1 MGSRRKGRELAVQAL
16 YQHDLLGGDTE
27 EAMKLLFQHSDSG
40 PAAKKFA
47 TDLVDGVYENLQRI
61 DELIA
66 SASSNWRFERL
77 SVVDVNVL
85 RVAVCEMLGGG
96 VPTSVVID
104 EAIEVARRFGTNES
118 GTFVNGVLDP
128 IASRLGVKE
137 NRPPRRTRDDG

>member
-16 YQHDLLGGDTE
+16 YQNEILGDDGG
-27 EAMKLLFQHSDSG
+27 EAMRLLLQQSEAG

-47 TDLVDGVYENLQRI
+47 ADIVDGVHENLQRI

-77 SVVDVNVL
+77 SSVDVNVL
-85 RVAVCEMLGGG
+85 RVAVFEMLAGG

-118 GTFVNGVLDP
+118 ATFVNGVLDP

-137 NRPPRRTRDDG
+137 NRIPRRTRDDG